1 MECWK
6 GERRRQETEDSMQ
19 NWNSG
24 IMEGWE
30 NKIQKTAKE
39 KPFSHRVTEKTQ
51 RKNHLLYKIENL
63 FFLCGSSELRRAGV
77 RPAFANPVLFLF

>member
-1 MECWK
+1 MEYWK

-51 RKNHLLYKIENL
+51 RKIICFTKSKT
-63 FFLCGSSELRRAGV
+63 SSSSVALASLGERA
-77 RPAFANPVLFLF
+77 